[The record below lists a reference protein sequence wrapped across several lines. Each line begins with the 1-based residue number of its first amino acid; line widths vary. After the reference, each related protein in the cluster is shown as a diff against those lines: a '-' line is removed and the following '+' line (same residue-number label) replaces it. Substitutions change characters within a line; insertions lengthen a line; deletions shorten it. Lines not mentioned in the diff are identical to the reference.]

1 MIRMLMEMRAL
12 ARERTE
18 SAMRQAVSADAR
30 ALYHEAFAL
39 YGPLCFWSTREM
51 QDPTVAD
58 VPDAVPRLKRNGNMT
73 TRQFAVRL
81 EEACR
86 AAS

>member
-1 MIRMLMEMRAL
+1 
-12 ARERTE
+12 
-18 SAMRQAVSADAR
+18 
-30 ALYHEAFAL
+30 
-39 YGPLCFWSTREM
+39 M

-58 VPDAVPRLKRNGNMT
+58 VLDAVARLKRNGNMT

-81 EEACR
+81 EGACR